1 MVKGFRHDPRMPAP
15 AAPRR
20 AVVVACLGVTQI
32 LSWASSFHLPAVVA
46 APIAA
51 ETNWPLASV
60 IGGLS
65 LGLVVAALVSPGV
78 GRAIETHGGRP
89 VLALGSGVLAAG
101 LVALAFAA
109 SLPVYFAAWAVIGAG
124 MGMSLYDPAF
134 ATLGRLYGDAAR
146 GPIRGLTLVGGFAS
160 TVGWS
165 LSAFCLAHVG
175 WRGTCLAYA
184 GLHLAVSLPIHL
196 LVLPA
201 ATPLRIA
208 PSRPAGDD
216 PGRRPGHGP
225 PATPQ
230 PARRP
235 LLVGLLALSLT
246 THAAVWSVVSVSLL
260 LILQRLGLDLAGAV
274 ALAALVGPAQVGG
287 RLVDTAF
294 GRRLDPVWTALIA
307 AALVTAGLGLLGLG
321 GSGLAGLALLIYGAG
336 NGVQLIAKGSL
347 PLALFGPVGYAALVG
362 RLARPALLAQALA
375 PPGAALLL
383 GNGVA
388 PVLWLVA
395 ALAALNIG
403 AILVL
408 AFEAGRLR
416 AERRSVFRRTGSPGR
431 DSSR

>member
-1 MVKGFRHDPRMPAP
+1 MPRS

-20 AVVVACLGVTQI
+20 AVVVAGLGVTQI
-32 LSWASSFHLPAVVA
+32 LSWGSSFHLPAVVA
-46 APIAA
+46 APISA
-51 ETNWPLASV
+51 ETGWPLASV

-65 LGLVVAALVSPGV
+65 LGLVVAALVSPRV
-78 GRAIETHGGRP
+78 GRAIEAQGGRP

-134 ATLGRLYGDAAR
+134 ATLGRLYGDDAR

-165 LSAFCLAHVG
+165 LSAVCLAHFG

-184 GLHLAVSLPIHL
+184 ALHLAVSLPIHL
-196 LVLPA
+196 FVLPA
-201 ATPLRIA
+201 ATPIPAA
-208 PSRPAGDD
+208 PRPGADASRPA
-216 PGRRPGHGP
+216 HP
-225 PATPQ
+225 PAGPE
-230 PARRP
+230 PARRRP

-246 THAAVWSVVSVSLL
+246 NHAVVWSVVSVHLL

-274 ALAALVGPAQVGG
+274 ALGALIGPAQVGG
-287 RLVDTAF
+287 RLVDTAS
-294 GRRLDPVWTALIA
+294 GRRLDPVWTALISA
-307 AALVTAGLGLLGLG
+307 VLVTAGLGLLALG
-321 GSGLAGLALLIYGAG
+321 GARLAGTALVIYGAG

-347 PLALFGPVGYAALVG
+347 PLALFGPAGYAALVG

-375 PPGAALLL
+375 PPAAALLL
-383 GNGVA
+383 GAGVT
-388 PVLWLVA
+388 PVLALVV

-408 AFEAGRLR
+408 AVEAGRLR
-416 AERRSVFRRTGSPGR
+416 AGAERR
-431 DSSR
+431 